1 MAYLMSAETD
11 IRRIEVVDESIAAIL
26 RTKTPGERMDMGFR
40 AAAVAKMMIESNV
53 RQFNP
58 DWDDARVKAEV
69 LRRMNS

>member
-26 RTKTPGERMDMGFR
+26 RTKTPGERMDMSFR
-40 AAAVAKMMIESNV
+40 AAAFAKMMIESNV